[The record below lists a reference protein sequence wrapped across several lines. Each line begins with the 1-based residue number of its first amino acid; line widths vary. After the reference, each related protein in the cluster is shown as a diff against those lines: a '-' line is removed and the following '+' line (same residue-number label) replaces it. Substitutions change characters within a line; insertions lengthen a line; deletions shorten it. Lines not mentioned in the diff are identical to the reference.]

1 MNCDLCGKESDL
13 KKVKIEG
20 TLLSVCGK
28 CSKFGEIV
36 EEGRILPFPN
46 PTKSF
51 SNELF
56 LERNVHERRFSNPT
70 KLSNFQDREKVKK
83 KGEFVDNIVSDYSVK
98 IKESREKLRL
108 TQKELGIKPEPSLI
122 KSTPEIRTPGEVEAI
137 LKQISTTLNTE
148 RVSRILS
155 NQTQDMQQSLIE
167 FGINGSVGNF
177 RQKIFDAIN
186 TADASGELTAN
197 GEKFNTFF
205 KIAQELQGAEQ
216 SQQRLLSVIEAT
228 SKPNIVEAESTNV
241 KKRILEFQ
249 TEGLKLWEQIR
260 SNPELFALVPES
272 VKVKK
277 YYIVYF
283 EKKQEQKLSQQ

>member
-108 TQKELGIKPEPSLI
+108 TQKELGEKIAEKESIIHKIESGLMEPSLKLAKKLESFLKI
-122 KSTPEIRTPGEVEAI
+122 K
-137 LKQISTTLNTE
+137 
-148 RVSRILS
+148 
-155 NQTQDMQQSLIE
+155 LIE
-167 FGINGSVGNF
+167 IYEED
-177 RQKIFDAIN
+177 KIKKIDFKSDK
-186 TADASGELTAN
+186 LTI
-197 GEKFNTFF
+197 GD
-205 KIAQELQGAEQ
+205 
-216 SQQRLLSVIEAT
+216 LL
-228 SKPNIVEAESTNV
+228 NM
-241 KKRILEFQ
+241 KKNPL
-249 TEGLKLWEQIR
+249 GKR
-260 SNPELFALVPES
+260 SRKDET
-272 VKVKK
+272 
-277 YYIVYF
+277 
-283 EKKQEQKLSQQ
+283 